1 MVKVGIREL
10 KKDASKIL
18 RRVREEGES
27 FDVTYHGKVIAR
39 LTPVEEP
46 AEEKVDRAL
55 TVDEFFEAWD
65 ELADEVGKDWPE
77 GLSAVDAIRESRG
90 RLE

>member
-27 FDVTYHGKVIAR
+27 FEVTYHGKVIAR
-39 LTPVEEP
+39 LTPVKESVG
-46 AEEKVDRAL
+46 EKVEQAM

-65 ELADEVGKDWPE
+65 ELTADDPE
-77 GLSAVDAIRESRG
+77 MPEKTYALDELSESRG